1 MNDELH
7 HLRSEQARQSE
18 ELQAVR
24 TMHIEVLKSVGE
36 LCTKLGIL
44 DTLVEKSNER
54 FEEMRATLREHGG
67 QIKILEHNQAANA
80 YFIDLVKSINK
91 WVVIA
96 SISAVGAL
104 ACAFYVLIKSSGQLS

>member
-1 MNDELH
+1 MSDELN
-7 HLRSEQARQSE
+7 HLRSEQMRQSE
-18 ELQAVR
+18 ELHAVR

-54 FEEMRATLREHGG
+54 FEEMRGQIREHSG
-67 QIKILEHNQAANA
+67 QIKSLEYNQAANA

-96 SISAVGAL
+96 SLSAVGAL
-104 ACAFYVLIKSSGQLS
+104 ACALYVIMKAGAHI